1 MTHLRTKCDPFM
13 NHEDLCSG
21 KVIFEKRGNNR
32 YFQLYIYWFVMALY
46 STALGRL
53 MVFCTTLYFSRTN
66 SNRFVAQGATCR
78 TLQRKQTGIR
88 ASRNTGSMSQS
99 IHLEMLRE
107 KMGTYPY
114 LSTQENFM
122 NSDSLGL
129 SLFRRPSANFHGID
143 LSAENSPTPSPK
155 NKDTL
160 ESLEIIGQF
169 HPTLHHEGS
178 F

>member
-1 MTHLRTKCDPFM
+1 
-13 NHEDLCSG
+13 
-21 KVIFEKRGNNR
+21 
-32 YFQLYIYWFVMALY
+32 
-46 STALGRL
+46 
-53 MVFCTTLYFSRTN
+53 
-66 SNRFVAQGATCR
+66 
-78 TLQRKQTGIR
+78 
-88 ASRNTGSMSQS
+88 
-99 IHLEMLRE
+99 
-107 KMGTYPY
+107 MGTYPY

-122 NSDSLGL
+122 NSDALGL

-143 LSAENSPTPSPK
+143 LSAEKKKKKTTPSPK